1 MKAFLCS
8 LFLAAGVLLFASA
21 SDAQAQ
27 PCLWQFCNTID
38 CQLSFRLMLNCPAP
52 PPNPPGTYTA
62 TAVSNLEVASEG
74 CWDSPTCRSFNVTQC
89 SPGTGCYYS
98 IIINGNLYQDGDIIC
113 CLPNGPEECI
123 TCNCAYVEIDP
134 VTRSVSL
141 VPARSGPGWDCDDP
155 DVL

>member
-27 PCLWQFCNTID
+27 PCIWQFCNTID
-38 CQLSFRLMLNCPAP
+38 CQLSFRLMLTCP
-52 PPNPPGTYTA
+52 PPGGTV
-62 TAVSNLEVASEG
+62 AVSNLEVASEG
-74 CWDSPTCRSFNVTQC
+74 CWDTPTCRSFNVTQC
-89 SPGTGCYYS
+89 TPGIGCTYS
-98 IIINGNLYQDGDIIC
+98 IIINGIPYQDGDIIC
-113 CLPNGPEECI
+113 CTPFGPEECI

-141 VPARSGPGWDCDDP
+141 VPARSGPGWNCDDP

>member
-8 LFLAAGVLLFASA
+8 LFLAAGVFLFASA

-113 CLPNGPEECI
+113 CLPDGPEECI